1 MVAVQVICFL
11 FADYTFTGKG
21 GYSGLH
27 RL

>member
-11 FADYTFTGKG
+11 FADYTITGKG